1 MLRPVRAGF
10 NVWPGRSGVQEEAS
24 LPPVDPF
31 GLAFLE
37 PGSSRDAKA
46 ALSALREA
54 SDMGLTAS
62 PAGGGRW
69 KGAVVVFAT
78 TSVAANPT
86 DRAKSINPG
95 AASRNLACHTGEST
109 IKTSFPPVTFPSLQ
123 WGARAGGRQGR
134 SSCSIASSH
143 KAWRTGSVAASD
155 IAACR
160 AGCGDEARRGWDFES
175 DIGIH
180 DFPDHRKQFTHPV
193 GARANQSLWPGT
205 WIHPFTPARQ
215 RRHPPLHRPAPGR
228 GRP

>member
-1 MLRPVRAGF
+1 MPVRGYHAPACARRIQRLARPPRCSGRGLLPSAAPLDAG
-10 NVWPGRSGVQEEAS
+10 
-24 LPPVDPF
+24 L
-31 GLAFLE
+31 
-37 PGSSRDAKA
+37 SRDAKA
-46 ALSALREA
+46 AFSALREA

-69 KGAVVVFAT
+69 KSAVVVFAT

-134 SSCSIASSH
+134 SNCSIASSH
-143 KAWRTGSVAASD
+143 KAWRTGSVAASV
-155 IAACR
+155 IAACK

-175 DIGIH
+175 DIGI
-180 DFPDHRKQFTHPV
+180 P
-193 GARANQSLWPGT
+193 
-205 WIHPFTPARQ
+205 
-215 RRHPPLHRPAPGR
+215 
-228 GRP
+228 